1 MFIKR
6 LWEFTSLVLHQTM
19 KMRVHHKLVVWQNA
33 RKLVKEAY
41 QMTRS
46 FPREEIFSL
55 TQQIKRAS
63 VSIPA
68 NISEGMGRKTK
79 KDTSRFLTIAHGS
92 AFELETLFIISC
104 DLEFIAEDSLIQLLE
119 KTEMITIQ
127 LNGLLNKYQTD

>member
-6 LWEFTSLVLHQTM
+6 LWEFKGLVLHQTM

-46 FPREEIFSL
+46 FPKEEMFSL

-68 NISEGMGRKTK
+68 NISEGTGRKTK
-79 KDTSRFLTIAHGS
+79 KDNPDF
-92 AFELETLFIISC
+92 
-104 DLEFIAEDSLIQLLE
+104 
-119 KTEMITIQ
+119 
-127 LNGLLNKYQTD
+127 

>member
-1 MFIKR
+1 
-6 LWEFTSLVLHQTM
+6 
-19 KMRVHHKLVVWQNA
+19 MRVHHKLVVWQNA

-46 FPREEIFSL
+46 FPKEEMFSL

-68 NISEGMGRKTK
+68 NISEGTGRKTK
-79 KDTSRFLTIAHGS
+79 KRQSRFLTIAHGS

-104 DLEFIAEDSLIQLLE
+104 ELEFIAEDSLIKLLE
-119 KTEMITIQ
+119 KTEMITVQ

>member
-1 MFIKR
+1 
-6 LWEFTSLVLHQTM
+6 
-19 KMRVHHKLVVWQNA
+19 MRANPKLVVWQNA

-41 QMTRS
+41 QITRS
-46 FPREEIFSL
+46 FLKEEIFGL

-79 KDTSRFLTIAHGS
+79 KDTSRFLTIARGS

-119 KTEMITIQ
+119 KTEMITVQ

>member
-1 MFIKR
+1 
-6 LWEFTSLVLHQTM
+6 
-19 KMRVHHKLVVWQNA
+19 MRAHHKLVVWQNA
-33 RKLVKEAY
+33 RKLVKEFY

-68 NISEGMGRKTK
+68 NISEGMGRKTN
-79 KDTSRFLTIAHGS
+79 KDTSGFLTIAHGS

-104 DLEFIAEDSLIQLLE
+104 DLEFIAEESLIQLLE
-119 KTEMITIQ
+119 KTEMITVQ
-127 LNGLLNKYQTD
+127 LNGLLNKYQTDEFSQNSS